1 MIARLHSAAVSGI
14 DGYEVMVEVDMTQVK
29 DVQRMS
35 IVGLPDTAVRESVQR
50 VTSALKNS
58 SFFCPGEM
66 IVTVNLAPADV
77 KKQGAGFDLP
87 IALGLEMTIQRNYD
101 DVPEPWKR
109 RVPMHTDEWCMIGEL
124 ALDGMVRGVNGI
136 LPQTVAARDAGR
148 RYLMVAPE
156 NAAEAAVVE
165 GICVYA
171 VETLAD
177 AWALLLERELF
188 EPWKS
193 PTAEEESVVVGR
205 VDFDEI
211 KGQPYAR
218 RAMEI
223 AAAGGHNLLLCGSPG
238 SGKSMLASRLPT
250 ILPPLT
256 REEALA
262 SSKIHSVCGL
272 LSRNGGLLRQRPYR
286 APHHTISDIGL
297 MGGGSNISPGEISL
311 AHNGVL
317 FLDELPEFSRRTLE
331 TLRQPLESGVITISR
346 ASGSMDFPCDFMLV
360 AAMNPCPCGYLGDPR
375 HSCRCNHAAIER
387 YRRKISGPLLDR
399 FDMIIEV
406 PPVDPASL
414 LTRPDGESSAS
425 ILSRVLAARE
435 RQLNRYKELGISC
448 NARLSGKMLRRFCP
462 LTDSQQNMLLQAV
475 EQFGLSARAF
485 DRILRVARTI
495 ADLAGRDTPSDN
507 DLFEAIQ
514 FRQFENHLRS

>member
-1 MIARLHSAAVSGI
+1 MIARLHSAAVNGI
-14 DGYEVMVEVDMTQVK
+14 DGYEVLVEVDMHQVK
-29 DVQRMS
+29 DVGRMS
-35 IVGLPDTAVRESVQR
+35 IVGLPDAAVRESVQR

-66 IVTVNLAPADV
+66 IVTVNLAPADM

-101 DVPEPWKR
+101 EVPEPWKR
-109 RVPMHTDEWCMIGEL
+109 RVPLHTDDWCMIGEL
-124 ALDGMVRGVNGI
+124 ALDGMVRGVRGV
-136 LPQTVAARDAGR
+136 LPQAVAARDAGR
-148 RYLMVAPE
+148 KYLMVAPE

-165 GICVYA
+165 GITVYA
-171 VETLAD
+171 VESLAD
-177 AWALLLERELF
+177 AWALLLEREHF
-188 EPWKS
+188 EPCRVELGEKNPDS
-193 PTAEEESVVVGR
+193 N

-238 SGKSMLASRLPT
+238 SGKSMLSRRLPT

-256 REEALA
+256 QEEALT

-272 LSRNGGLLRQRPYR
+272 LPRNSGLLTMRPYR
-286 APHHTISDIGL
+286 APHHTISDVGL
-297 MGGGSNISPGEISL
+297 MGGGTNISPGEISL

-331 TLRQPLESGVITISR
+331 TLRQPLESGVVTISR

-375 HSCRCNHAAIER
+375 HSCRCNHAAIDR

-406 PPVDPASL
+406 PPVDPAGL
-414 LTRPDGESSAS
+414 LSKPDGESSAD
-425 ILSRVLAARE
+425 IRARVVAARE
-435 RQLNRYKELGISC
+435 RQQRRYAACGATC
-448 NARLSGKMLRRFCP
+448 NARLTGKQLRQFCP
-462 LTDSQQNMLLQAV
+462 LTPQQQNMLLQAV

-495 ADLAGRDTPSDN
+495 ADLAGREYPSDN

>member
-1 MIARLHSAAVSGI
+1 MIARLHSAAVNGI
-14 DGYEVMVEVDMTQVK
+14 EGYEVMVEVDMQQVK
-29 DVQRMS
+29 DVGRML

-58 SFFCPGEM
+58 HFFCPGEL
-66 IVTVNLAPADV
+66 IVTVNLAPADM
-77 KKQGAGFDLP
+77 KKQGPGFDLP
-87 IALGLEMTIQRNYD
+87 IALGLEMTIQRHYEKVSEAD
-101 DVPEPWKR
+101 KR
-109 RVPMHTDEWCMIGEL
+109 RVPLHTDDWCIIGEL
-124 ALDGMVRGVNGI
+124 ALDGMVRGVRGV
-136 LPQTVAARDAGR
+136 LPQAVAARDAGR
-148 RYLMVAPE
+148 KYLMVAAE
-156 NAAEAAVVE
+156 NAAEASVVE
-165 GICVYA
+165 GITVYG
-171 VETLAD
+171 VESLAD
-177 AWALLLERELF
+177 AWAVLLERERF
-188 EPWKS
+188 EPCR
-193 PTAEEESVVVGR
+193 PVVAEADAESQ

-223 AAAGGHNLLLCGSPG
+223 AAAGGHNLLFCGSPG
-238 SGKSMLASRLPT
+238 SGKSMLSRRLPT

-256 REEALA
+256 QEEALT

-272 LSRNGGLLRQRPYR
+272 LPRNGGLLTTRPYR
-286 APHHTISDIGL
+286 APHHTISDVGL
-297 MGGGSNISPGEISL
+297 MGGGTNISPGEISM

-331 TLRQPLESGVITISR
+331 TLRQPLESGVVTISR

-375 HSCRCNHAAIER
+375 HNCRCNFAAIDR

-406 PPVDPASL
+406 PPVDPADL
-414 LTRPDGESSAS
+414 LSKPDGESSAT
-425 ILSRVLAARE
+425 IRARVVAARE
-435 RQLNRYKELGISC
+435 RQQQRYAGLGVSC
-448 NARLSGKMLRRFCP
+448 NARLSGKQLRQFCP
-462 LTDSQQNMLLQAV
+462 LTPAQQEMLLSAV

-495 ADLAGRDTPSDN
+495 ADLAGRDLPSDN

-514 FRQFENHLRS
+514 FRQFETNLRA

>member
-1 MIARLHSAAVSGI
+1 MIARLHSAAVNGI
-14 DGYEVMVEVDMTQVK
+14 DGYEVLVEVDMHQVK
-29 DVQRMS
+29 DVGRMS
-35 IVGLPDTAVRESVQR
+35 IVGLPDAAVRESVQR

-66 IVTVNLAPADV
+66 IVTVNLAPADM

-101 DVPEPWKR
+101 EVPEPWKR
-109 RVPMHTDEWCMIGEL
+109 RVPLHTDDWCMIGEL
-124 ALDGMVRGVNGI
+124 ALDGMVRGVRGV
-136 LPQTVAARDAGR
+136 LPQAVAARDAGR
-148 RYLMVAPE
+148 KYLMVAPE

-165 GICVYA
+165 GITVYA
-171 VETLAD
+171 VESLAD
-177 AWALLLERELF
+177 AWALLLEREHF
-188 EPWKS
+188 EPCR
-193 PTAEEESVVVGR
+193 AELGEKHPDSN

-238 SGKSMLASRLPT
+238 SGKSMLSRRLPT

-256 REEALA
+256 QEEALT

-272 LSRNGGLLRQRPYR
+272 LPRNSGLLTMRPYR
-286 APHHTISDIGL
+286 APHHTISDVGL
-297 MGGGSNISPGEISL
+297 MGGGTNISPGEISL

-331 TLRQPLESGVITISR
+331 TLRQPLESGVVTISR

-375 HSCRCNHAAIER
+375 HSCRCNHAAIDR

-406 PPVDPASL
+406 PPVDPAGL
-414 LTRPDGESSAS
+414 LSRPDGESSAA
-425 ILSRVLAARE
+425 IRARVVAARE
-435 RQLNRYKELGISC
+435 RQQRRYAACGATC
-448 NARLSGKMLRRFCP
+448 NARLTGKQLRQFCP
-462 LTDSQQNMLLQAV
+462 LTPQQQNMLLQAV

-495 ADLAGRDTPSDN
+495 ADLAGREYPSDN

-514 FRQFENHLRS
+514 FRQYENHLRA

>member
-1 MIARLHSAAVSGI
+1 MIARLHSAAVNGI
-14 DGYEVMVEVDMTQVK
+14 EGYEVLVEVDMRQVK
-29 DVQRMS
+29 DVERMS
-35 IVGLPDTAVRESVQR
+35 IVGLPDAAVRESVQR

-66 IVTVNLAPADV
+66 LVTVNLAPADM

-87 IALGLEMTIQRNYD
+87 IALGLEMTIQRNYE

-109 RVPMHTDEWCMIGEL
+109 RVPLHTDDWCMIGEL
-124 ALDGMVRGVNGI
+124 ALDGMVRGVPGV
-136 LPQTVAARDAGR
+136 LPQAVAARDAGR
-148 RYLMVAPE
+148 KYLMVAPE

-165 GICVYA
+165 GLTVYA
-171 VETLAD
+171 VESLAD
-177 AWALLLERELF
+177 AWALLLERERF
-188 EPWKS
+188 EPS
-193 PTAEEESVVVGR
+193 HAGGAVADTCGD

-238 SGKSMLASRLPT
+238 SGKSMLARRLPT

-256 REEALA
+256 QEEALT

-272 LSRNGGLLRQRPYR
+272 LPRNSGLLSTRPYR
-286 APHHTISDIGL
+286 APHHTISDVGL
-297 MGGGSNISPGEISL
+297 MGGGANITPGEISL

-331 TLRQPLESGVITISR
+331 TLRQPLESGVVTISR
-346 ASGSMDFPCDFMLV
+346 ASGSMDFPCRFMLV

-375 HSCRCNHAAIER
+375 HSCRCNHSAIDR

-406 PPVDPASL
+406 PPVDPAGL
-414 LTRPDGESSAS
+414 LSKPDGESSAS
-425 ILSRVLAARE
+425 IRSRVLAARE
-435 RQLNRYKELGISC
+435 RQLSRYAGSGVTC
-448 NARLSGKMLRRFCP
+448 NACLSGKMLRKFCP
-462 LTDSQQNMLLQAV
+462 LSAKQQDMLLQAV

-495 ADLAGRDTPSDN
+495 ADLAAHDVPTDN

-514 FRQFENHLRS
+514 FRQYETQLRS